1 MEQIIT
7 ETGMRDQIVGTIAGQ
22 QLIQLPIHAID
33 ITADGTL
40 NVVLLPIYGRILI
53 DALLLMEEAIG
64 GFKRWFRDHTDLL
77 FACKDKQKRGE
88 QQEGEKKIE
97 KKELTIGTNSKKMTI
112 FAPVLYNRTRVMA
125 KQQSGTRERL
135 KSRLQEPNMYKV
147 IMHNDDFT
155 TMEFVVEVLKTVFF
169 KQEAEAEQ
177 LMLQVHR
184 AGSAVVGLYTYD
196 IAISKVQKAMRMARE
211 KGYPF
216 KLTCEKD

>member
-1 MEQIIT
+1 
-7 ETGMRDQIVGTIAGQ
+7 
-22 QLIQLPIHAID
+22 
-33 ITADGTL
+33 
-40 NVVLLPIYGRILI
+40 
-53 DALLLMEEAIG
+53 
-64 GFKRWFRDHTDLL
+64 
-77 FACKDKQKRGE
+77 
-88 QQEGEKKIE
+88 
-97 KKELTIGTNSKKMTI
+97 
-112 FAPVLYNRTRVMA
+112 MA

-155 TMEFVVEVLKTVFF
+155 TMEFVVEVLKNVFF

>member
-1 MEQIIT
+1 
-7 ETGMRDQIVGTIAGQ
+7 
-22 QLIQLPIHAID
+22 
-33 ITADGTL
+33 
-40 NVVLLPIYGRILI
+40 
-53 DALLLMEEAIG
+53 
-64 GFKRWFRDHTDLL
+64 
-77 FACKDKQKRGE
+77 
-88 QQEGEKKIE
+88 
-97 KKELTIGTNSKKMTI
+97 
-112 FAPVLYNRTRVMA
+112 
-125 KQQSGTRERL
+125 
-135 KSRLQEPNMYKV
+135 MYKV

-155 TMEFVVEVLKTVFF
+155 TMEFVVEVLKNVFF

>member
-1 MEQIIT
+1 
-7 ETGMRDQIVGTIAGQ
+7 
-22 QLIQLPIHAID
+22 
-33 ITADGTL
+33 
-40 NVVLLPIYGRILI
+40 
-53 DALLLMEEAIG
+53 
-64 GFKRWFRDHTDLL
+64 
-77 FACKDKQKRGE
+77 
-88 QQEGEKKIE
+88 
-97 KKELTIGTNSKKMTI
+97 
-112 FAPVLYNRTRVMA
+112 MA

>member
-1 MEQIIT
+1 
-7 ETGMRDQIVGTIAGQ
+7 
-22 QLIQLPIHAID
+22 
-33 ITADGTL
+33 
-40 NVVLLPIYGRILI
+40 
-53 DALLLMEEAIG
+53 
-64 GFKRWFRDHTDLL
+64 
-77 FACKDKQKRGE
+77 
-88 QQEGEKKIE
+88 
-97 KKELTIGTNSKKMTI
+97 
-112 FAPVLYNRTRVMA
+112 
-125 KQQSGTRERL
+125 
-135 KSRLQEPNMYKV
+135 MYKV

-216 KLTCEKD
+216 KLTYEKD